1 VTGLTNASRWFEP
14 ERPPQFTV
22 DLLEENLFRLKWAVK
37 GAPFGAPP
45 AAVETLDSPFQS
57 EFSHPRD
64 RRRMAAASEGGG
76 AARGQM
82 SCFGSGDRRV
92 EITGSEIECDIS

>member
-1 VTGLTNASRWFEP
+1 MTGLTNASRWFEP

-64 RRRMAAASEGGG
+64 RRRIAAAGDRGV
-76 AARGQM
+76 AARAGFAR
-82 SCFGSGDRRV
+82 FGSA
-92 EITGSEIECDIS
+92 TAIENLKGR